1 MMKRKG
7 IPRSVSSGSYF
18 HGGGSLLPMT
28 QNDARRTMPSS
39 SRLRRRNY
47 YGEESGIGSMT
58 ISTGAKLLLLLCALL
73 MTLTLVKR
81 LIWRSDEFGSDSNY
95 WQTLDQQKL
104 PLSDYPSIQYALD
117 HSDIVLL
124 YFAASWCKMSTP
136 VTELLDEKF
145 GDILLPPE
153 GSGYK
158 FTNKQRRPISL
169 VYVSSDESEE
179 QMVKYSRKNWIT
191 IPFNS
196 KERTRLKK
204 QFKVA
209 AKRELEVLDM
219 EARLY
224 ELPTII
230 IVSGESHNVV
240 TTHGVDDLHE
250 KGSEALIHW
259 IKLLHTVK
267 SLEDK
272 Y

>member
-18 HGGGSLLPMT
+18 HGGGGSLLPVT
-28 QNDARRTMPSS
+28 QNDARRTVPSS
-39 SRLRRRNY
+39 RFRRRNY
-47 YGEESGIGSMT
+47 YTDEGGFGS
-58 ISTGAKLLLLLCALL
+58 INVSTAIKVVALVAVAFVSV
-73 MTLTLVKR
+73 TVFKR
-81 LIWRSDEFGSDSNY
+81 LVWRSDEFEPSSNY

-124 YFAASWCKMSTP
+124 YFAASWCRMSTP
-136 VTELLDEKF
+136 VTELLDTKF

-153 GSGYK
+153 SSGVK
-158 FTNKQRRPISL
+158 FPNKQRRPISL

-179 QMVKYSRKNWIT
+179 QMLKYARKHWIT
-191 IPFNS
+191 IPFKS
-196 KERTRLKK
+196 AERTKLKK
-204 QFKVA
+204 KFKVA

-219 EARLY
+219 ERRY

-240 TTHGVDDLHE
+240 TVHGVDDLHE

-259 IKLLHTVK
+259 MKLLHTVR